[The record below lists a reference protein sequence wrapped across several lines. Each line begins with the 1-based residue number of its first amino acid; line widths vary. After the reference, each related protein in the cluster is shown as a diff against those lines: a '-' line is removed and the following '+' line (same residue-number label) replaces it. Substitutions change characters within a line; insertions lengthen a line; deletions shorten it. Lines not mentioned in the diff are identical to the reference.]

1 MPVMTWI
8 SGSGLFPETEWT
20 SCFYAHEVKES
31 SYYLTVVFLVIAY
44 LRVLLGQEP
53 NKQAKEDPFILIDTT
68 QNLILK
74 VYFSFYDLLKIKKKC
89 S

>member
-1 MPVMTWI
+1 MTLI
-8 SGSGLFPETEWT
+8 SGSGMFLETQWT
-20 SCFYAHEVKES
+20 SCFYPHEVKGC
-31 SYYLTVVFLVIAY
+31 SYYLTMVFLVIAY

-53 NKQAKEDPFILIDTT
+53 SKQAKEDPFILINVT